1 MSWFVVCGEGRA
13 GLTHYT
19 LFLSQERC
27 QRELSQLEKT
37 IRKKQGE
44 LDTILPRFQEHRD
57 EEEQLNVRCAWY
69 MHTRNIVKCGW
80 LALIIVAG
88 CYWLSTSYL

>member
-1 MSWFVVCGEGRA
+1 MCGEGRA
-13 GLTHYT
+13 GLMLYA
-19 LFLSQERC
+19 LFSSQEHC

-57 EEEQLNVRCAWY
+57 EEEQLNVR
-69 MHTRNIVKCGW
+69 
-80 LALIIVAG
+80 
-88 CYWLSTSYL
+88 